1 MVNKPTFGVSL
12 GPKQEGSY
20 EDIQKKRSE
29 RPEVGAIWE
38 NTTKSQSKYMNI
50 RFKIPKSELL
60 KLIEDSSLDNEGK
73 VTVSFIAFPNK
84 KEEPNSKRP
93 SFRIYKELSK
103 PSEE

>member
-1 MVNKPTFGVSL
+1 MVNKPTFGFANNQ
-12 GPKQEGSY
+12 KQEGSY
-20 EDIQKKRSE
+20 EDLQKKRAE

-50 RFKIPKSELL
+50 RFKLPKSELL
-60 KLIEDSSLDNEGK
+60 KLIEDSTLDTEGK

-84 KEEPNSKRP
+84 NEEPNSKRP
-93 SFRIYKELSK
+93 SFRIYQELSK